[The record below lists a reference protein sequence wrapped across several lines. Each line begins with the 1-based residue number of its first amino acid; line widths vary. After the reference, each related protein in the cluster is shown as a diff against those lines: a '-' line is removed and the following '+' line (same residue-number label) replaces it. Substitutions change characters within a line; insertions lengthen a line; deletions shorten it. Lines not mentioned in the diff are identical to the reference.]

1 MKMWPGEK
9 GETPTVTEMVARNP
23 DYRQVTEQ
31 VFLAAPFV
39 QSLGIELLDLG
50 PGWCRT
56 KMVITKRHCQQ
67 HGYVHAGVQT
77 TLADHTAGAAA
88 GTLVAGDETILSV
101 EFKINLLRPA
111 DCEELFCEGR
121 VIKPGRRFSVAES
134 SVWADAFDGR
144 LISKAQ
150 LTMAVVSAQA
160 ST

>member
-1 MKMWPGEK
+1 MPAL
-9 GETPTVTEMVARNP
+9 TEMVAGNP

-56 KMVITKRHCQQ
+56 KMVITERHCQQ
-67 HGYVHAGVQT
+67 HGYVHAGAQA

-88 GTLVAGDETILSV
+88 WTLVAADEMVLSV

-121 VIKPGRRFSVAES
+121 VIKPGKRFSIAES
-134 SVWADAFDGR
+134 SVWADTFDGR
-144 LISKAQ
+144 LVSKTQ
-150 LTMAVVSAQA
+150 LTMAVVEAKA
-160 ST
+160 RD

>member
-1 MKMWPGEK
+1 MPAL
-9 GETPTVTEMVARNP
+9 TEMVACNP
-23 DYRQVTEQ
+23 DYRQVTEK

-56 KMVITKRHCQQ
+56 KMVITENHCQQ
-67 HGYVHAGVQT
+67 HGYVHAGAQA

-88 GTLVAGDETILSV
+88 GTLVSADETVLSI

-121 VIKPGRRFSVAES
+121 VIRPGRRFSVTES
-134 SVWADAFDGR
+134 SVWADGLDGR

-150 LTMAVVSAQA
+150 LTMAVVTAQA

>member
-1 MKMWPGEK
+1 MPAL
-9 GETPTVTEMVARNP
+9 TEMVASNP

-56 KMVITKRHCQQ
+56 KMVITENHCQQ
-67 HGYVHAGVQT
+67 HGYVHAGAQA

-88 GTLVAGDETILSV
+88 WTLVSADETVLSI

-111 DCEELFCEGR
+111 DCEELFCEGS
-121 VIKPGRRFSVAES
+121 VIKPGKRFSVTES

-144 LISKAQ
+144 LVSKAQ
-150 LTMAVVSAQA
+150 LTMAVVSARV